1 MNTKPISLATTG
13 QPAQQR
19 KDYAMKTFATIMLSA
34 QLALIQI
41 IPTPTSAQ
49 PSGNADQQPKLILQQ
64 GDVIPGAGRRVV
76 DYLSGPVNAGGDAVG
91 IAATL
96 NNGGEGVLLVRDH
109 SGRRDTLIRSSSVGA
124 RTFYVN
130 RFGIL
135 ADPLWGG
142 SDRNLIPFAVKAEML
157 NTDRALLTSWG
168 VAQRFGDSAPGLPWN
183 TQVTDIRRLQMLLN
197 GQTYWV
203 ADWLAPG
210 ESGKAFYRRQPG
222 WKGSVDL
229 LMNKGDIVCDG
240 VLQNLR
246 HFRMAENQTH
256 GHVVDLSTSTGDRTA
271 LAVDGKCPFAVGEP
285 LPGSQESPVDFWHFD
300 VNSSG
305 HVLFGALTDQPSNRN
320 AVYVL
325 DGRVVM
331 REGDVIDGVRLTPS
345 SAEPNEVR
353 LDDRG
358 RAVTLW
364 TGPAASTFTIFY
376 TPDIERFEETRK
388 LVSENTPLDFD
399 GDGNA
404 DATLYRFRFFIFS
417 GPTFSL
423 AETGIYIAVWLRYP
437 GSTDDV
443 AAVIFYPF

>member
-1 MNTKPISLATTG
+1 MKAKSPSLATTN
-13 QPAQQR
+13 QRSLQR
-19 KDYAMKTFATIMLSA
+19 KDRAMKTIATITLSA
-34 QLALIQI
+34 QFALIQF
-41 IPTPTSAQ
+41 IPNPAAAQ
-49 PSGNADQQPKLILQQ
+49 PSGNADRQPTLILQQ
-64 GDVIPGAGRRVV
+64 GDAIPGAGKRIVE
-76 DYLSGPVNAGGDAVG
+76 YLSGPVNAGGDAVG
-91 IAATL
+91 IAAGL
-96 NNGGEGVLLVRDH
+96 NNGGDGVLLVRDH
-109 SGRRDTLIRSSSVGA
+109 GARRETQILAHTVGA
-124 RTFYVN
+124 GSFFVN

-135 ADPLWGG
+135 ADPLWGA
-142 SDRNLIPFAVKAEML
+142 SNRNQVPFAVKAEMF
-157 NTDRALLTSWG
+157 NTDRSLVTSWG
-168 VAQRFGDSAPGLPWN
+168 VTQRFGDSAPGLPGN

-203 ADWLAPG
+203 ADWMAPN
-210 ESGKAFYRRQPG
+210 EWGKAFYRRQPG
-222 WKGSVDL
+222 WKGAVDL
-229 LMNKGDIVCDG
+229 LMNKGDIVCGD
-240 VLQNLR
+240 VLENLR

-256 GHVVDLSTSTGDRTA
+256 GHVVDLHTTAGNRTA
-271 LAVDGKCPFAVGEP
+271 LFIDGKCPYSLGEP
-285 LPGSQESPVDFWHFD
+285 LPGTAESPVEFWHFD

-305 HVLFGALTDQPSNRN
+305 HVLFGALTDQPSYRN

-345 SAEPNEVR
+345 SAQPNEVR

-364 TGPAASTFTIFY
+364 AGPAASIFTIFY
-376 TPDIERFEETRK
+376 TPDIERFEETRR
-388 LVSENTPLDFD
+388 LISEDTPLDFD
-399 GDGNA
+399 GDGIA
-404 DATLYRFRFFIFS
+404 DATLYRFRFFVDS